1 MKKLTSI
8 VVVIFLISILKAF
21 SYGQGDSAAV
31 NRNHP
36 PIERDE
42 QLSRRFPHSK
52 NEMDFTEKRDIL
64 SERMEHHKGERAG
77 AQKQSLSNDKEPEW
91 VSHYA
96 LGLALAYDVA
106 TDMAVDNIGNV
117 YVTGYSPELPFGVDY
132 FTAKYDASGNQIWAV
147 RYDNSGDD
155 LAYAIAV
162 DGSGNVYVT
171 GESYNSDL
179 EIENDWD
186 YATVKYNSKGEEQW
200 VARYNGLGN
209 DWDWATAIAVDG
221 SGNVYVTG
229 GSYGSD
235 TYYDYATVKYNSEG
249 QEQWVAR
256 YNEPRNAWDEANA
269 IVIDGS
275 GNVYVT
281 GESCGSAGSSDYATV
296 KYNSSGEEQWVARY
310 DGMEHIDYAYA
321 IAVDGSGNVYVT
333 GFSYGGSGTDH
344 DYATVKYNSEGEEEW
359 VARYNGP
366 GNSGDYANAIAV
378 DGSGNVYVTGESY
391 GSGSSFDYMT
401 VKYNSEG
408 EEQWVARYDGPGNSS
423 DEAHAIAVD
432 GSGNVYVTGYSK
444 GSDTYYDYATVK
456 YNSSGQEQW
465 VARYDGPGND
475 DDYASAIA
483 VDGSGNVYVT
493 GGSEGSGTSSDY
505 ATVKYNSS
513 GEEQWVARYN
523 GPGNGND
530 YANAIAVDGSGNIY
544 VTGRSYNSDSDIED
558 DWDYATVKYN
568 SEGQEQWV
576 ARYDGPENSY
586 DKATAIAVDG
596 SGNVYVTGYSKGSDT
611 YYDYATVKYN
621 SSGEEQWVARY
632 NGPGNYYD
640 YAHAIAID
648 GSGNV
653 YVTGE
658 SRGSGTFDDYATV
671 KYNSSGQEQWVA
683 RYNGPGNSGD
693 GANAIAVDG
702 SGNIYV
708 TGSSYNLDLDIKDD
722 WDYAT
727 VKYNSEGQEQW
738 VARYNGPGNSSDEA
752 NAIAV
757 DGSGNVYVT
766 GSSVG
771 SGTSFDYMTVKYN
784 SEGQE
789 QWVARYNGPGNGND
803 YANAIAVD
811 GSGNIYVTGESYD
824 SGTSSDYATVK
835 YNSSGEEQWVAR
847 YNGPENSVDRA
858 HAIAIDG
865 SDVYVSG
872 VSAGLGTSYD
882 YATVK
887 YNSAGEEQWVARYN
901 GPGNSYDYVTAIA
914 VDGSGNVYVTGYSEG
929 NKWSV
934 YTTIKYSGE
943 TGIVDEIIN
952 LPSTVYLGNNYPNPF
967 NSSTTIQYTLPRNEY
982 VRLSIYSISGQ
993 LVKTIENG
1001 VRSVGVHTES
1011 WNGTDARGRSATSG
1025 IYFYRLE
1032 AGGETFVKKMVLMR

>member
-31 NRNHP
+31 NPNHP

-42 QLSRRFPHSK
+42 RLSRRFPHSK

-132 FTAKYDASGNQIWAV
+132 FTAKYDASGNPIWSV
-147 RYDNSGDD
+147 RYDYNGDD
-155 LAYAIAV
+155 FANAIAV
-162 DGSGNVYVT
+162 DGSGNIYVT
-171 GESYNSDL
+171 GSSYNSDSD
-179 EIENDWD
+179 IKDDW
-186 YATVKYNSKGEEQW
+186 
-200 VARYNGLGN
+200 
-209 DWDWATAIAVDG
+209 
-221 SGNVYVTG
+221 
-229 GSYGSD
+229 
-235 TYYDYATVKYNSEG
+235 DYATVKYNSEG

-256 YNEPRNAWDEANA
+256 YN
-269 IVIDGS
+269 
-275 GNVYVT
+275 
-281 GESCGSAGSSDYATV
+281 
-296 KYNSSGEEQWVARY
+296 
-310 DGMEHIDYAYA
+310 
-321 IAVDGSGNVYVT
+321 
-333 GFSYGGSGTDH
+333 
-344 DYATVKYNSEGEEEW
+344 
-359 VARYNGP
+359 
-366 GNSGDYANAIAV
+366 
-378 DGSGNVYVTGESY
+378 
-391 GSGSSFDYMT
+391 
-401 VKYNSEG
+401 
-408 EEQWVARYDGPGNSS
+408 GPGNSS
-423 DEAHAIAVD
+423 DEATAIAVD

-456 YNSSGQEQW
+456 YNSEGQ
-465 VARYDGPGND
+465 
-475 DDYASAIA
+475 
-483 VDGSGNVYVT
+483 
-493 GGSEGSGTSSDY
+493 
-505 ATVKYNSS
+505 
-513 GEEQWVARYN
+513 EQWVARYN

-693 GANAIAVDG
+693 GANAIPFDG

>member
-31 NRNHP
+31 NPNHP

-42 QLSRRFPHSK
+42 RLSRRFPHSK

-132 FTAKYDASGNQIWAV
+132 FTAKYDASGNPIWSV
-147 RYDNSGDD
+147 RYDYNGDD
-155 LAYAIAV
+155 FANAIAV
-162 DGSGNVYVT
+162 DGSGNIYVT
-171 GESYNSDL
+171 GSSYNLDL
-179 EIENDWD
+179 DIKDDW
-186 YATVKYNSKGEEQW
+186 
-200 VARYNGLGN
+200 
-209 DWDWATAIAVDG
+209 
-221 SGNVYVTG
+221 
-229 GSYGSD
+229 
-235 TYYDYATVKYNSEG
+235 DYATVKYNSEG

-256 YNEPRNAWDEANA
+256 Y
-269 IVIDGS
+269 
-275 GNVYVT
+275 
-281 GESCGSAGSSDYATV
+281 
-296 KYNSSGEEQWVARY
+296 
-310 DGMEHIDYAYA
+310 
-321 IAVDGSGNVYVT
+321 
-333 GFSYGGSGTDH
+333 
-344 DYATVKYNSEGEEEW
+344 
-359 VARYNGP
+359 
-366 GNSGDYANAIAV
+366 
-378 DGSGNVYVTGESY
+378 
-391 GSGSSFDYMT
+391 
-401 VKYNSEG
+401 
-408 EEQWVARYDGPGNSS
+408 DGPENSY
-423 DEAHAIAVD
+423 DKATAIAVD

-456 YNSSGQEQW
+456 YNSEGQ
-465 VARYDGPGND
+465 
-475 DDYASAIA
+475 
-483 VDGSGNVYVT
+483 
-493 GGSEGSGTSSDY
+493 
-505 ATVKYNSS
+505 
-513 GEEQWVARYN
+513 EQWVARYN

-544 VTGRSYNSDSDIED
+544 VTGSSYNLDLDIKD

>member
-31 NRNHP
+31 NPNHP

-42 QLSRRFPHSK
+42 RLSRRFPHSK

-132 FTAKYDASGNQIWAV
+132 FTAKYDASGNPIWSV
-147 RYDNSGDD
+147 RYDYNGDD
-155 LAYAIAV
+155 FANAIAV
-162 DGSGNVYVT
+162 DGSGNIYVT
-171 GESYNSDL
+171 GSSYNSDSD
-179 EIENDWD
+179 IKDDW
-186 YATVKYNSKGEEQW
+186 
-200 VARYNGLGN
+200 
-209 DWDWATAIAVDG
+209 
-221 SGNVYVTG
+221 
-229 GSYGSD
+229 
-235 TYYDYATVKYNSEG
+235 DYATVKYNSEG

-256 YNEPRNAWDEANA
+256 YN
-269 IVIDGS
+269 
-275 GNVYVT
+275 
-281 GESCGSAGSSDYATV
+281 
-296 KYNSSGEEQWVARY
+296 
-310 DGMEHIDYAYA
+310 
-321 IAVDGSGNVYVT
+321 
-333 GFSYGGSGTDH
+333 
-344 DYATVKYNSEGEEEW
+344 
-359 VARYNGP
+359 
-366 GNSGDYANAIAV
+366 
-378 DGSGNVYVTGESY
+378 
-391 GSGSSFDYMT
+391 
-401 VKYNSEG
+401 
-408 EEQWVARYDGPGNSS
+408 GPGNSS
-423 DEAHAIAVD
+423 DEATAIAVD

-456 YNSSGQEQW
+456 YNSEGQ
-465 VARYDGPGND
+465 
-475 DDYASAIA
+475 
-483 VDGSGNVYVT
+483 
-493 GGSEGSGTSSDY
+493 
-505 ATVKYNSS
+505 
-513 GEEQWVARYN
+513 EQWVARYN

>member
-31 NRNHP
+31 NPNHP

-42 QLSRRFPHSK
+42 RLSRRFPHSK

-132 FTAKYDASGNQIWAV
+132 FTAKYDASGNPIWSV
-147 RYDNSGDD
+147 RYDYNGDD
-155 LAYAIAV
+155 
-162 DGSGNVYVT
+162 
-171 GESYNSDL
+171 
-179 EIENDWD
+179 
-186 YATVKYNSKGEEQW
+186 
-200 VARYNGLGN
+200 
-209 DWDWATAIAVDG
+209 
-221 SGNVYVTG
+221 
-229 GSYGSD
+229 
-235 TYYDYATVKYNSEG
+235 
-249 QEQWVAR
+249 
-256 YNEPRNAWDEANA
+256 
-269 IVIDGS
+269 
-275 GNVYVT
+275 
-281 GESCGSAGSSDYATV
+281 
-296 KYNSSGEEQWVARY
+296 
-310 DGMEHIDYAYA
+310 
-321 IAVDGSGNVYVT
+321 
-333 GFSYGGSGTDH
+333 F
-344 DYATVKYNSEGEEEW
+344 
-359 VARYNGP
+359 
-366 GNSGDYANAIAV
+366 
-378 DGSGNVYVTGESY
+378 
-391 GSGSSFDYMT
+391 
-401 VKYNSEG
+401 
-408 EEQWVARYDGPGNSS
+408 
-423 DEAHAIAVD
+423 
-432 GSGNVYVTGYSK
+432 
-444 GSDTYYDYATVK
+444 
-456 YNSSGQEQW
+456 
-465 VARYDGPGND
+465 
-475 DDYASAIA
+475 
-483 VDGSGNVYVT
+483 
-493 GGSEGSGTSSDY
+493 
-505 ATVKYNSS
+505 
-513 GEEQWVARYN
+513 
-523 GPGNGND
+523 
-530 YANAIAVDGSGNIY
+530 ANAIAVDGSGNIY
-544 VTGRSYNSDSDIED
+544 VTGSSYNSDSDIKD

-576 ARYDGPENSY
+576 ARYNGPGNSS
-586 DKATAIAVDG
+586 DEATAIAVDG

-621 SSGEEQWVARY
+621 SEGEEQWVARY

>member
-31 NRNHP
+31 NPNHP

-42 QLSRRFPHSK
+42 RLSRRFPHSK

-132 FTAKYDASGNQIWAV
+132 FTAKYDASGNPIWSV
-147 RYDNSGDD
+147 RYDYNGDD
-155 LAYAIAV
+155 
-162 DGSGNVYVT
+162 
-171 GESYNSDL
+171 
-179 EIENDWD
+179 
-186 YATVKYNSKGEEQW
+186 
-200 VARYNGLGN
+200 
-209 DWDWATAIAVDG
+209 
-221 SGNVYVTG
+221 
-229 GSYGSD
+229 
-235 TYYDYATVKYNSEG
+235 
-249 QEQWVAR
+249 
-256 YNEPRNAWDEANA
+256 
-269 IVIDGS
+269 
-275 GNVYVT
+275 
-281 GESCGSAGSSDYATV
+281 
-296 KYNSSGEEQWVARY
+296 
-310 DGMEHIDYAYA
+310 
-321 IAVDGSGNVYVT
+321 
-333 GFSYGGSGTDH
+333 F
-344 DYATVKYNSEGEEEW
+344 
-359 VARYNGP
+359 
-366 GNSGDYANAIAV
+366 
-378 DGSGNVYVTGESY
+378 
-391 GSGSSFDYMT
+391 
-401 VKYNSEG
+401 
-408 EEQWVARYDGPGNSS
+408 
-423 DEAHAIAVD
+423 
-432 GSGNVYVTGYSK
+432 
-444 GSDTYYDYATVK
+444 
-456 YNSSGQEQW
+456 
-465 VARYDGPGND
+465 
-475 DDYASAIA
+475 
-483 VDGSGNVYVT
+483 
-493 GGSEGSGTSSDY
+493 
-505 ATVKYNSS
+505 
-513 GEEQWVARYN
+513 
-523 GPGNGND
+523 
-530 YANAIAVDGSGNIY
+530 ANAIAVDGSGNIY
-544 VTGRSYNSDSDIED
+544 VTGSSYNSDSDIKD

-766 GSSVG
+766 G
-771 SGTSFDYMTVKYN
+771 
-784 SEGQE
+784 
-789 QWVARYNGPGNGND
+789 
-803 YANAIAVD
+803 
-811 GSGNIYVTGESYD
+811 
-824 SGTSSDYATVK
+824 
-835 YNSSGEEQWVAR
+835 
-847 YNGPENSVDRA
+847 
-858 HAIAIDG
+858 
-865 SDVYVSG
+865 
-872 VSAGLGTSYD
+872 
-882 YATVK
+882 
-887 YNSAGEEQWVARYN
+887 
-901 GPGNSYDYVTAIA
+901 
-914 VDGSGNVYVTGYSEG
+914 YSEG

>member
-31 NRNHP
+31 NPNHP

-42 QLSRRFPHSK
+42 RLSRRFPHSK

-132 FTAKYDASGNQIWAV
+132 FTAKYDASGNPIWSV
-147 RYDNSGDD
+147 RYDYNGDD
-155 LAYAIAV
+155 
-162 DGSGNVYVT
+162 
-171 GESYNSDL
+171 
-179 EIENDWD
+179 
-186 YATVKYNSKGEEQW
+186 
-200 VARYNGLGN
+200 
-209 DWDWATAIAVDG
+209 
-221 SGNVYVTG
+221 
-229 GSYGSD
+229 
-235 TYYDYATVKYNSEG
+235 
-249 QEQWVAR
+249 
-256 YNEPRNAWDEANA
+256 
-269 IVIDGS
+269 
-275 GNVYVT
+275 
-281 GESCGSAGSSDYATV
+281 
-296 KYNSSGEEQWVARY
+296 
-310 DGMEHIDYAYA
+310 
-321 IAVDGSGNVYVT
+321 
-333 GFSYGGSGTDH
+333 F
-344 DYATVKYNSEGEEEW
+344 
-359 VARYNGP
+359 
-366 GNSGDYANAIAV
+366 
-378 DGSGNVYVTGESY
+378 
-391 GSGSSFDYMT
+391 
-401 VKYNSEG
+401 
-408 EEQWVARYDGPGNSS
+408 
-423 DEAHAIAVD
+423 
-432 GSGNVYVTGYSK
+432 
-444 GSDTYYDYATVK
+444 
-456 YNSSGQEQW
+456 
-465 VARYDGPGND
+465 
-475 DDYASAIA
+475 
-483 VDGSGNVYVT
+483 
-493 GGSEGSGTSSDY
+493 
-505 ATVKYNSS
+505 
-513 GEEQWVARYN
+513 
-523 GPGNGND
+523 
-530 YANAIAVDGSGNIY
+530 ANAIAVDGSGNIY
-544 VTGRSYNSDSDIED
+544 VTGSSYNSDSDIKD

-576 ARYDGPENSY
+576 ARYNGPGNSS
-586 DKATAIAVDG
+586 DEATAIAVDG

-621 SSGEEQWVARY
+621 SEGQEQWVARY
-632 NGPGNYYD
+632 NGPGNGND
-640 YAHAIAID
+640 YANAIAVD
-648 GSGNV
+648 GSGNI